1 MGNAILNL
9 KRQVGVHYK
18 EMSHKEL
25 SVFLPS
31 VLFIQM
37 FIAYHVPGIV
47 LGPEVDSK
55 MNKQSCHVLV
65 GE

>member
-9 KRQVGVHYK
+9 KTQVGMQYT

-25 SVFLPS
+25 SIFLPS
-31 VLFIQM
+31 VLVIQM

-47 LGPEVDSK
+47 LGPEVESK
-55 MNKQSCHVLV
+55 TNK
-65 GE
+65 